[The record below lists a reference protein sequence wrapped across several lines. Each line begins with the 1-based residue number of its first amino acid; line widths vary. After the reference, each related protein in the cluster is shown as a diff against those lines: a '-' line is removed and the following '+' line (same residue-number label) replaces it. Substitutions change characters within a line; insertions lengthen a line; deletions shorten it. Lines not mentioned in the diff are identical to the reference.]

1 MKQEVTLHHQR
12 VKLDQGVIQVIQY
25 KGGNGSSKQE
35 AVIILGAES
44 ELEGVDAEYE
54 YIESL
59 CEHFELDSQTFLEK
73 GNEKYDILTVKL
85 PGGTKKDIYFDI
97 TDFYGR
103 EDD

>member
-1 MKQEVTLHHQR
+1 M
-12 VKLDQGVIQVIQY
+12 IQY
-25 KGGNGSSKQE
+25 KGGSGSSEQE

-54 YIESL
+54 FIQSL
-59 CEHFELDSQTFLEK
+59 HTEFELDSQTFLEK
-73 GNEKYDILTVKL
+73 RNKKYDILTVKL
-85 PGGTKKDIYFDI
+85 PGGSKKDIWFDI